1 MNFRGALERGAN
13 ITFAA
18 HRVLAWVATQNQES
32 ALQLALF
39 EFYFGEAIKTTDPEV
54 LGEKAIEMGL
64 DGDTAGAI
72 ARSDQCRMKFERQ
85 SNTSMREE

>member
-1 MNFRGALERGAN
+1 MQKVRIDL
-13 ITFAA
+13 
-18 HRVLAWVATQNQES
+18 VSYVVCPWC
-32 ALQLALF
+32 
-39 EFYFGEAIKTTDPEV
+39 AIPEV